1 MKHLKKFENYN
12 SEDLIDYVDFGLIEE
27 IFEENYHIDFDEAI
41 YLQPSLIW
49 DNIDNKGFV
58 EDFERD
64 YLENQSLEDIDEDE
78 IKKYILNNLSNDKKE
93 KIREIYLENNEGEDE
108 EDLYEA
114 DEYEYMLDEFD
125 DDEIRKV
132 AEEDEDGYDIV
143 QNIMSGS
150 YEGYS
155 AQDII
160 EEFYGIDP
168 HFYNNRKN
176 TYSFRDTFDDDF
188 KHLKSIV
195 INYIDKQ
202 GVEEDWKNSE
212 DDDYKKEF
220 AADYIEQSPKMQKN
234 IIANAPNKVFEL
246 FELIENSDK
255 NIGDTYDFQK
265 TYIEQSVEENPEGYE
280 DDEIIANAIFDL
292 YKTFGLNPKIEKE
305 YPNDLMLITTDK
317 YNV

>member
-265 TYIEQSVEENPEGYE
+265 IYIEQSVEENPEGYE